1 MPPLSAVHAS
11 VDRAGPYEGAM
22 RRLITA
28 LFVCVSVCAIVPNWT
43 GESRLDLLGER
54 AQLTATRV
62 MLDRTNP
69 RHVRVGGLTYLGG
82 VALDSRDPA
91 FGGFSSLDV
100 SSAAGGHRF
109 TLLSDGGNIVQ
120 FDMGGDWRPHRIAFS
135 NLPAGPGIGW
145 EKRDRDSESMAI
157 DPKTG
162 QIWVGFENSNS
173 IWRYAPGFTRYE
185 ARVAPEAMRRWPAN
199 GGPESMARLPDGR
212 FVVISE
218 EAHVRRPDW
227 TGSET
232 DRLHTRQA
240 LIFARDPT
248 AGGAPARFAYTPYGR
263 YDPSDVT
270 ALPNGD
276 LLVLDRGFRLPF
288 RFSARI
294 SRIDRR
300 DVAAGRIARGRLI
313 ATIDAPLIHDNFEG
327 IDTTTENG
335 ATIVW
340 IVSDDNQ
347 LILQRTLLLKFR
359 LDR

>member
-1 MPPLSAVHAS
+1 
-11 VDRAGPYEGAM
+11 M
-22 RRLITA
+22 RRLITV
-28 LFVCVSVCAIVPNWT
+28 LFVAVSVCAIVPTWS
-43 GESRLDLLGER
+43 GEARLDLLGSR

-100 SSAAGGHRF
+100 TRDRF

-120 FDMGGDWRPHRIAFS
+120 FDMGPDWRPHRIAFT

-145 EKRDRDSESMAI
+145 EKRDRDSESMTI
-157 DPKTG
+157 DPVTG
-162 QIWVGFENSNS
+162 QIWVGFEDRNA
-173 IWRYAPGFTRYE
+173 IWRYAPGFARYE
-185 ARVAPEAMRRWPAN
+185 ARVTPKAMHDWPAN
-199 GGPESMARLPDGR
+199 GGPESMTRLPDGR
-212 FVVISE
+212 FVAISE
-218 EAHVRRPDW
+218 EAHVRRQDW
-227 TGSET
+227 AGTQQG
-232 DRLHTRQA
+232 RLHTRQG
-240 LIFARDPT
+240 LIFAGNPT
-248 AGGAPARFAYTPYGR
+248 RAGAPTRFAYEPYGR
-263 YDPSDVT
+263 YDPADIA

-288 RFSARI
+288 RWSNRI
-294 SRIDRR
+294 SRIDRHDIAQR
-300 DVAAGRIARGRLI
+300 RIARGRLI

-327 IDTTTENG
+327 IDTIVENG

-347 LILQRTLLLKFR
+347 MFLQRTLLLKFR

>member
-1 MPPLSAVHAS
+1 
-11 VDRAGPYEGAM
+11 M
-22 RRLITA
+22 RRLLTV
-28 LFVCVSVCAIVPNWT
+28 LFVAASVCAIVPTWS
-43 GESRLDLLGER
+43 GEARLDLLGKR

-100 SSAAGGHRF
+100 APAPTGNRF

-120 FDMGGDWRPHRIAFS
+120 FDMGFDWRPHRIAFT

-157 DPKTG
+157 DPATG
-162 QIWVGFENSNS
+162 QVWVGFEDTNA
-173 IWRYAPGFTRYE
+173 IWRYSPGFARYE
-185 ARVAPEAMRRWPAN
+185 ARVRPEAMRQWPTN

-218 EAHVRRPDW
+218 EAHVRRSDW
-227 TGSET
+227 TGSDEE
-232 DRLHTRQA
+232 RLHTRQA
-240 LIFARDPT
+240 LIFASDPT
-248 AGGAPARFAYTPYGR
+248 RAGSPQRFGYVPYGR

-276 LLVLDRGFRLPF
+276 LLVLDRGFALPF
-288 RFSARI
+288 RWSNRI
-294 SRIDRR
+294 SRVDAR
-300 DVAAGRIARGRLI
+300 DVVAGRIARGRLI

-327 IDTTTENG
+327 IATTVENG

-347 LILQRTLLLKFR
+347 MFLQRTLLLKFR

>member
-1 MPPLSAVHAS
+1 MR
-11 VDRAGPYEGAM
+11 DAM
-22 RRLITA
+22 RRLITV
-28 LFVCVSVCAIVPNWT
+28 LFVCVSVCAIVPTWS
-43 GESRLDLLGER
+43 GEARLDLLGTR

-82 VALDSRDPA
+82 VALASRDRA
-91 FGGFSSLDV
+91 FGGFSSLAVTHAVTGD
-100 SSAAGGHRF
+100 RF
-109 TLLSDGGNIVQ
+109 TLLSDGGNVVQ
-120 FDMGGDWRPHRIAFS
+120 FDMGSDWRPHRIAFR

-157 DPKTG
+157 DPQTG
-162 QIWVGFENSNS
+162 QIWIGFENSNA
-173 IWRYAPGFTRYE
+173 IWRYAPGFAGYE
-185 ARVAPEAMRRWPAN
+185 ARVRPQAMRKWPAN
-199 GGPESMARLPDGR
+199 GGPESMARLADGR

-218 EAHVRRPDW
+218 EAHIRRADW

-232 DRLHTRQA
+232 GRLHTRQA
-240 LIFARDPT
+240 LIFAGDPT
-248 AGGAPARFAYTPYGR
+248 TAGPPKRFAYEPYGR
-263 YDPSDVT
+263 YDPSDAT

-276 LLVLDRGFRLPF
+276 LLVLDRGFSLPF
-288 RFSARI
+288 RWSNRI
-294 SRIDRR
+294 SLVVAR
-300 DVAAGRIARGRLI
+300 DVAEGRVARGRPI

-327 IDTTTENG
+327 ITTTIENG

-347 LILQRTLLLKFR
+347 MVLQRTLLLKFR

>member
-1 MPPLSAVHAS
+1 
-11 VDRAGPYEGAM
+11 M
-22 RRLITA
+22 RRLITV
-28 LFVCVSVCAIVPNWT
+28 LFVAVSVCAIVPTWS
-43 GESRLDLLGER
+43 GEARLDLLGKR
-54 AQLTATRV
+54 AQIAATRV

-100 SSAAGGHRF
+100 APAPTGNRF

-120 FDMGGDWRPHRIAFS
+120 FDMGTDWLPHRVAFK

-157 DPKTG
+157 DPATG
-162 QIWVGFENSNS
+162 RIWVGFEDDNS
-173 IWRYAPGFTRYE
+173 IWRYAAGFARYE
-185 ARVAPEAMRRWPAN
+185 ARVMPESMRKWPSN

-218 EAHVRRPDW
+218 EAHVRWPDW
-227 TGSET
+227 TGSDEE
-232 DRLHTRQA
+232 RLHTRQA
-240 LIFARDPT
+240 LIFAGDPT
-248 AGGAPARFAYTPYGR
+248 GTGVPERFAYELFGR

-288 RFSARI
+288 TFSARI
-294 SRIDRR
+294 SRIAAR

-327 IDTTTENG
+327 IDTTVENG

-347 LILQRTLLLKFR
+347 MFLQRTLLLKFR

>member
-1 MPPLSAVHAS
+1 
-11 VDRAGPYEGAM
+11 M
-22 RRLITA
+22 RRLLTI
-28 LFVCVSVCAIVPNWT
+28 LFVGVSVCAIVPTWS
-43 GESRLDLLGER
+43 GEARLDLLGKR
-54 AQLTATRV
+54 AQLTATHV
-62 MLDRTNP
+62 MLDRSNP

-100 SSAAGGHRF
+100 TGSVTGNRF

-120 FDMGGDWRPHRIAFS
+120 FDMGADWRPHRIAFT

-157 DPKTG
+157 DPATG
-162 QIWVGFENSNS
+162 QIWVGFEDGNS
-173 IWRYAPGFTRYE
+173 IWRYAPGFAHYE
-185 ARVAPEAMRRWPAN
+185 AQASPKAMQKWPAN

-212 FVVISE
+212 FVVVSE
-218 EAHVRRPDW
+218 EAHVRRADW
-227 TGSET
+227 TGSE
-232 DRLHTRQA
+232 DERLHTRQA
-240 LIFARDPT
+240 LIFSGDPT
-248 AGGAPARFAYTPYGR
+248 KAAPPQRFAYEPYGR
-263 YDPSDVT
+263 FDPSDAT

-276 LLVLDRGFRLPF
+276 LLILDRGFSLPF
-288 RFSARI
+288 RWSNRI
-294 SRIDRR
+294 SRVRAK
-300 DVAAGRIARGRLI
+300 DVVGGRVARGRLI

-327 IDTTTENG
+327 IDTTVEDG

-347 LILQRTLLLKFR
+347 MFLQRTLLLKFR

>member
-11 VDRAGPYEGAM
+11 VGGASPYEGAM
-22 RRLITA
+22 RRLITI
-28 LFVCVSVCAIVPNWT
+28 LFVCVTACAIAPTWS
-43 GESRLDLLGER
+43 GEARLDLLGKR

-100 SSAAGGHRF
+100 TGDRF

-120 FDMGGDWRPHRIAFS
+120 FDMGADWLPHRVAFE

-157 DPKTG
+157 DPATG
-162 QIWVGFENSNS
+162 KIWVGFENSNS
-173 IWRYAPGFTRYE
+173 IWRYAPGFARYE
-185 ARVAPEAMRRWPAN
+185 AQVAPEAMRKWPTN

-212 FVVISE
+212 FLVISE
-218 EAHVRRPDW
+218 EAHVRGADW
-227 TGSET
+227 SGSEAE
-232 DRLHTRQA
+232 RLRTREA
-240 LIFARDPT
+240 LIFAGDPT
-248 AGGAPARFAYTPYGR
+248 GGTAPTRFAYEPFGR

-288 RFSARI
+288 TFSARV
-294 SRIDRR
+294 SRVDRR
-300 DVAAGRIARGRLI
+300 DVAAGRIARGQLI

-327 IDTTTENG
+327 IDTTVENG

-347 LILQRTLLLKFR
+347 MFLQRTLLLKFR
-359 LDR
+359 LER

>member
-1 MPPLSAVHAS
+1 
-11 VDRAGPYEGAM
+11 M

-28 LFVCVSVCAIVPNWT
+28 LFVCVSVCAIVPGWS

-162 QIWVGFENSNS
+162 QIWVGFEDSNS
-173 IWRYAPGFTRYE
+173 IWRYAPGFARYE

-227 TGSET
+227 TGSEA

-327 IDTTTENG
+327 IDTTVENG

-347 LILQRTLLLKFR
+347 LVLQRTLLLKFR

>member
-1 MPPLSAVHAS
+1 
-11 VDRAGPYEGAM
+11 M
-22 RRLITA
+22 RRLITV
-28 LFVCVSVCAIVPNWT
+28 LFVAVSVCAIVPTWS
-43 GESRLDLLGER
+43 GEARLDLLGKR
-54 AQLTATRV
+54 AQVSATRV
-62 MLDRTNP
+62 MLDRSNP
-69 RHVRVGGLTYLGG
+69 RHIRVGGLTYLGG
-82 VALDSRDPA
+82 VALDSRDRA

-100 SSAAGGHRF
+100 TRLRAGDRF

-120 FDMGGDWRPHRIAFS
+120 FDMGEDWQPHRIAFA

-157 DPKTG
+157 DPATG
-162 QIWVGFENSNS
+162 QIWVGFEDSNS
-173 IWRYAPGFTRYE
+173 VWRYAPGFARYE
-185 ARVAPEAMRRWPAN
+185 ARASPDAMRKWPGN

-227 TGSET
+227 TGPE
-232 DRLHTRQA
+232 DERLHTRQS
-240 LIFARDPT
+240 LIFSGDPT
-248 AGGAPARFAYTPYGR
+248 QGGSPRRFAYEPYGR

-288 RFSARI
+288 RWSNRI
-294 SRIDRR
+294 SRVRAG
-300 DVAAGRIARGRLI
+300 DVAVGRIVRGQLI

-327 IDTTTENG
+327 IDTTVENG

-347 LILQRTLLLKFR
+347 MFLQRTLLLKFR

>member
-1 MPPLSAVHAS
+1 
-11 VDRAGPYEGAM
+11 M

-28 LFVCVSVCAIVPNWT
+28 LFVCVSVCAIVPTWS
-43 GESRLDLLGER
+43 GEARLDLLGER

-82 VALDSRDPA
+82 LALDSRDPA

-100 SSAAGGHRF
+100 APAATGNRF

-120 FDMGGDWRPHRIAFS
+120 FDMGADWLPHRVAFT

-162 QIWVGFENSNS
+162 QIWVGFENSNM
-173 IWRYAPGFTRYE
+173 IWRYAPGFARYE
-185 ARVAPEAMRRWPAN
+185 ARANPDAMRAWPGN
-199 GGPESMARLPDGR
+199 GGPEAMTRLPDGR

-218 EAHVRRPDW
+218 EAHARAADW
-227 TGSET
+227 SGSART
-232 DRLHTRQA
+232 RLRTRQA
-240 LIFARDPT
+240 LIFSGDPT
-248 AGGAPARFAYTPYGR
+248 RSGPAERFAYEPYGR
-263 YDPSDVT
+263 SDPSDVT

-276 LLVLDRGFRLPF
+276 LLVLDRAFRLPF
-288 RFSARI
+288 TFSARI
-294 SRIDRR
+294 SRVAAR
-300 DVAAGRIARGRLI
+300 DVAAGRVARGTLI
-313 ATIDAPLIHDNFEG
+313 ATIDAPLVHDNFEG
-327 IDTTTENG
+327 IDTTVENG
-335 ATIVW
+335 QTIVW
-340 IVSDDNQ
+340 LVSDDNQ
-347 LILQRTLLLKFR
+347 MVLERTLLLKFR

>member
-1 MPPLSAVHAS
+1 
-11 VDRAGPYEGAM
+11 M
-22 RRLITA
+22 RRLLTV
-28 LFVCVSVCAIVPNWT
+28 LFVAVSVCAIVPTWS
-43 GESRLDLLGER
+43 GEARLDLLGTH

-82 VALDSRDPA
+82 VALASRDRA
-91 FGGFSSLDV
+91 FGGFSSIDV
-100 SSAAGGHRF
+100 TPTASGNRF

-120 FDMGGDWRPHRIAFS
+120 FDMGADWLPHRVAFK

-145 EKRDRDSESMAI
+145 EKRDRDSESMAV
-157 DPKTG
+157 DPVTG
-162 QIWVGFENSNS
+162 KIWVGFEDSNS
-173 IWRYAPGFTRYE
+173 IWRYAPGFARYE
-185 ARVAPEAMRRWPAN
+185 ARVHPEAMRRWPAN
-199 GGPESMARLPDGR
+199 GGPESMAWLPDGR

-227 TGSET
+227 SGSDEE
-232 DRLHTRQA
+232 RLNTRQA
-240 LIFARDPT
+240 LIFAGDPT
-248 AGGAPARFAYTPYGR
+248 GAGVPERFAYEPYGR
-263 YDPSDVT
+263 YGPSDVT

-288 RFSARI
+288 IFSARI
-294 SRIDRR
+294 SRVAAR
-300 DVAAGRIARGRLI
+300 DVAAGRIARGELI

-327 IDTTTENG
+327 IDTTVENG

-347 LILQRTLLLKFR
+347 MVLQRTLLLKFR
-359 LDR
+359 LER

>member
-1 MPPLSAVHAS
+1 MPPLSAVHAF
-11 VDRAGPYEGAM
+11 VRGPSAYEDAM
-22 RRLITA
+22 RRLLTL
-28 LFVCVSVCAIVPNWT
+28 LFVCVSVCAVVPTWS
-43 GESRLDLLGER
+43 GEARLDLLGDR

-82 VALDSRDPA
+82 VALASRDRA

-100 SSAAGGHRF
+100 AAAVTGNRF
-109 TLLSDGGNIVQ
+109 TLLSDGGNVVQ
-120 FDMGGDWRPHRIAFS
+120 FDMGPDWRPHRIAFT

-157 DPKTG
+157 DPATG
-162 QIWVGFENSNS
+162 RIWVGFEDGNT
-173 IWRYAPGFTRYE
+173 IWRYAPGFARYE
-185 ARVAPEAMRRWPAN
+185 ARVAPDAMRKWPAN

-218 EAHVRRPDW
+218 EAHVRRSDW
-227 TGSET
+227 TGSEKA
-232 DRLHTRQA
+232 RLRTRQA
-240 LIFARDPT
+240 LIFAGDPT
-248 AGGAPARFAYTPYGR
+248 VARSPSRFAYEPYGR

-288 RFSARI
+288 TFSARI
-294 SRIDRR
+294 SRVAAR

-327 IDTTTENG
+327 IDTTDENG

-347 LILQRTLLLKFR
+347 MFLQRTLLLKFR

>member
-11 VDRAGPYEGAM
+11 VRGPTPYEGAM
-22 RRLITA
+22 RRLLTI
-28 LFVCVSVCAIVPNWT
+28 LFVSVSVCAIVPTWS
-43 GESRLDLLGER
+43 GEARLDLLGKR

-62 MLDRTNP
+62 MLDRADP

-82 VALDSRDPA
+82 VVLDSRDPA

-100 SSAAGGHRF
+100 SGDRF
-109 TLLSDGGNIVQ
+109 TLLSDGGNVVQ
-120 FDMGGDWRPHRIAFS
+120 FDMGPDWRPHRIAFT

-157 DPKTG
+157 DPTTG
-162 QIWVGFENSNS
+162 KIWVGFEDSNA
-173 IWRYAPGFTRYE
+173 IWRYAGGVARYE
-185 ARVAPEAMRRWPAN
+185 ARVSPETMRRWPAN
-199 GGPESMARLPDGR
+199 GGPESMARLSGGR

-227 TGSET
+227 TGSEEE
-232 DRLHTRQA
+232 RLHTRQA
-240 LIFARDPT
+240 LIFAGDPT
-248 AGGAPARFAYTPYGR
+248 QAAPPLRFAYEPYGR

-288 RFSARI
+288 RFSARV
-294 SRIDRR
+294 SLVDRR
-300 DVAAGRIARGRLI
+300 DVVEGRIARGRLI

-327 IDTTTENG
+327 IDTTVENG

-347 LILQRTLLLKFR
+347 LVLQRTLLLKFR
-359 LDR
+359 LDH

>member
-1 MPPLSAVHAS
+1 MRSLSAVHAS
-11 VDRAGPYEGAM
+11 VRGLTPYENAM
-22 RRLITA
+22 RRLLTI
-28 LFVCVSVCAIVPNWT
+28 LFVGVSVCAIVPTWS
-43 GESRLDLLGER
+43 GEARLDLLGKR

-62 MLDRTNP
+62 MLDRTDP
-69 RHVRVGGLTYLGG
+69 SHVRVGGLTYLGG
-82 VALDSRDPA
+82 IALASRDRA

-100 SSAAGGHRF
+100 TAAAAGDRF
-109 TLLSDGGNIVQ
+109 TLLSDGGNVVQ
-120 FDMGGDWRPHRIAFS
+120 FDMGADWRPHRIAFT

-157 DPKTG
+157 DLTTG
-162 QIWVGFENSNS
+162 KIWVGFEDSNA
-173 IWRYAPGFTRYE
+173 IWRYSPGFARYE
-185 ARVAPEAMRRWPAN
+185 ARIRSDAMRRWPAN

-218 EAHVRRPDW
+218 EAHVRRADW
-227 TGSET
+227 TGSNEE
-232 DRLHTRQA
+232 RLHTRQA
-240 LIFARDPT
+240 LIFAGDPT
-248 AGGAPARFAYTPYGR
+248 QPGVPMRFAYAPYGR

-276 LLVLDRGFRLPF
+276 LLVLDRAFSLPF

-294 SRIDRR
+294 SRVDRSE
-300 DVAAGRIARGRLI
+300 VAEGRIAKGRLI

-327 IDTTTENG
+327 ITTTRENG

-347 LILQRTLLLKFR
+347 MVLQRTLLLKFR
-359 LDR
+359 LER

>member
-1 MPPLSAVHAS
+1 
-11 VDRAGPYEGAM
+11 M
-22 RRLITA
+22 RRLLTI
-28 LFVCVSVCAIVPNWT
+28 LFVGVSVCAIVPTWS
-43 GESRLDLLGER
+43 GEARLDLLGKR

-82 VALDSRDPA
+82 VVLDSRDPA

-100 SSAAGGHRF
+100 TGDRF
-109 TLLSDGGNIVQ
+109 TLLSDGGNVVQ
-120 FDMGGDWRPHRIAFS
+120 FDMGPDWRPHRIAFT

-162 QIWVGFENSNS
+162 KIWVGFEDSNS
-173 IWRYAPGFTRYE
+173 IWRYSPGFARYE
-185 ARVAPEAMRRWPAN
+185 ARVSPEAMRKWPAN
-199 GGPESMARLPDGR
+199 GGPESMVHLPDGR

-218 EAHVRRPDW
+218 EAHARRPDW
-227 TGSET
+227 IGSEEE
-232 DRLHTRQA
+232 RLHTRQA
-240 LIFARDPT
+240 LIFAGDPI
-248 AGGAPARFAYTPYGR
+248 GAAPPSRFAYEPYGR
-263 YDPSDVT
+263 YDPSDAT

-288 RFSARI
+288 TFSARI
-294 SRIDRR
+294 SRVAAR
-300 DVAAGRIARGRLI
+300 DVATGRTAKGRLI

-327 IDTTTENG
+327 IDTTEENG

-347 LILQRTLLLKFR
+347 MFLQRTLLLKFR
-359 LDR
+359 LQ

>member
-1 MPPLSAVHAS
+1 
-11 VDRAGPYEGAM
+11 M
-22 RRLITA
+22 RV
-28 LFVCVSVCAIVPNWT
+28 LFVVLAVLLIVPGWT
-43 GESRLDLLGER
+43 GEERLALLGDR
-54 AQLTATRV
+54 PQLIATPIA
-62 MLDRTNP
+62 LDPHDPQR
-69 RHVRVGGLTYLGG
+69 RRLGSLTYLGG
-82 VALDSRDPA
+82 VALRSLDPA
-91 FGGFSSLDV
+91 FGGYSSLSVVPQAD
-100 SSAAGGHRF
+100 GDRF
-109 TLLSDGGNIVQ
+109 TLLSDGGNAVA
-120 FDMGGDWRPHRIAFS
+120 FTMGADWAPRALRFR
-135 NLPAGPGIGW
+135 NLPGGPGIGW

-162 QIWVGFENSNS
+162 QIWVGFEDSNS

-185 ARVAPEAMRRWPAN
+185 ARVRPEAMRRWPAN

-227 TGSET
+227 TGSEA

-327 IDTTTENG
+327 IDTTVENG

-347 LILQRTLLLKFR
+347 LVLQRTLLLKFR